1 MKQNVAKQ
9 WNAGL
14 YQAQCGF
21 VYQYG
26 EDVLSLLPTELAG
39 KKVLDLGCG
48 SGVLTHRLKGLGAD
62 VIGVDSSSRMLALAS
77 EQYPDLDVQCMDAL
91 DLDYHDE
98 FDVVFSN
105 AVFHW
110 ISNQDRLLANVAA
123 ALKPGGTLACEFGG
137 VGCGASVHESLARA
151 FGRRGLAYRMPFYFP
166 SIGEYAPRLESHG
179 LLVRYAVL
187 FDRPTRMAGVCGLE
201 DWIHMFVTQP
211 FDGLDLSM
219 AQDIIAEAAD
229 ELRPVLY
236 NGADW
241 TIDYVRIRFKAE
253 KQVFKTVRQPPV
265 RTL

>member
-1 MKQNVAKQ
+1 MEQDAAKQ

-21 VYQYG
+21 VYRYG
-26 EDVLSLLPTELAG
+26 EDVLSLLPAELAG
-39 KKVLDLGCG
+39 KKVLDIGCG
-48 SGVLTHRLKGLGAD
+48 SGVLTHRLKELGAD
-62 VIGVDSSSRMLALAS
+62 VVGVDASSQMLALAA
-77 EQYPDLDVQCMDAL
+77 EQYPDLDLRCQNAMDI
-91 DLDYHDE
+91 DYHDE

-110 ISNQDRLLANVAA
+110 IFDQDRLLSNVAA

-137 VGCGASVHESLARA
+137 VGCGASVHEALARS
-151 FGRRGLAYRMPFYFP
+151 FVRRGIVYRMPFYFP

-179 LLVRYAVL
+179 LLVRYSIL
-187 FDRPTRMAGVCGLE
+187 FDRPTKMAGACGLE
-201 DWIHMFVTQP
+201 DWIRMFVTQP

-219 AQDIIAEAAD
+219 AQEIIAEAAD

-236 NGADW
+236 DGTDW

-253 KQVFKTVRQPPV
+253 KQVPKIVR
-265 RTL
+265 